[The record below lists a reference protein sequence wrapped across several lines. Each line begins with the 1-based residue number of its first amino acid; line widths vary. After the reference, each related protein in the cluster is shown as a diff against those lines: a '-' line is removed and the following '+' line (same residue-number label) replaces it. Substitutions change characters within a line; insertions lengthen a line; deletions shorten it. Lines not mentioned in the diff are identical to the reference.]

1 MIAHVIDG
9 QIVELDPP
17 HGVRPDGTWASPPY
31 SPADMLACDLRIV
44 EPTPKPADTATTTS
58 ESSVAMVD
66 GRPIQVWTIRPW
78 TPAELAARQAI
89 EQARVDI
96 VGQAL
101 VWLDSDSKA
110 ATTRINQI
118 NNARTALAQQL
129 ISINNYT
136 FAGTTVAAQI
146 NASLYTALK
155 PQIASIVTR
164 LDQIA
169 AILAELNATRDRH
182 GDYIAWLGKY
192 VTGRLG

>member
-17 HGVRPDGTWASPPY
+17 HGVRPDGTWAFPPY

-44 EPTPKPADTATTTS
+44 EPTPKPADTATATS
-58 ESSVAMVD
+58 QSSVAMVD
-66 GRPIQVWTIRPW
+66 GRPVQVWTIRPW
-78 TPAELAARQAI
+78 TPVELAARQAI

-96 VGQAL
+96 VGQAF

-110 ATTRINQI
+110 AAARINQI
-118 NNARTALAQQL
+118 NNARTALA
-129 ISINNYT
+129 
-136 FAGTTVAAQI
+136 
-146 NASLYTALK
+146 K

-169 AILAELNATRDRH
+169 AVLADLNATRDRH